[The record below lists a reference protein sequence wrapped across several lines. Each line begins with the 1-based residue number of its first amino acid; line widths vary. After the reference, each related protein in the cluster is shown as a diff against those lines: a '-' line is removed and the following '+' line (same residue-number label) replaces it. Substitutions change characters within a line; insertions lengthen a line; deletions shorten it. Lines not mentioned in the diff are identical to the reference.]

1 MSQARLDRLASDLGD
16 LLSRQDR
23 RAGLPDLRK
32 YKDDPCGFARDV
44 LGFEP
49 YPKQAE
55 ILEAMVTH
63 KRLEC
68 HGANGTV
75 KDAAAGVAA
84 LWWTFTRDDPLTVI
98 QSSTQRQ
105 VTEVNFGREIGPLWR
120 RAGLP
125 GELYRE
131 ALRLDGRT
139 VIIGMTSSDSSKLT
153 GFHGPE
159 ILVILSE
166 AQGIESF
173 AWEAAFAC
181 ATGES
186 DVILAVGNP
195 LSPSGVFYQANQSPD
210 WYSVEISSLDHP
222 NLQEGRTVIPGGP
235 SQQFV
240 ETMASMYGRG
250 SPIFEARVEGRFPS
264 ESMYGLVRRSW
275 LEAAAERWEAGELD
289 NGGAVVIGIDVARFG
304 PDATCL
310 AVRRGNHLLELIKW
324 YGADT
329 TQTTERVKAEAA
341 RFEVHPLRH
350 DFAGRAFP
358 ATGRLVCDSIGIGAG
373 VADQLRKADYTVGD
387 FNGATRARKADDF
400 MNKRAESF
408 WHIRKLLEDGKVAVP
423 HDEDLWQELLTTEWS
438 VDGSGR
444 VKIEPKSDLAA
455 RLGRSPDKADA
466 LAMAFATGT
475 DRRLRVCTHLY

>member
-68 HGANGTV
+68 HGANGTG

-125 GELYRE
+125 GELYR
-131 ALRLDGRT
+131 
-139 VIIGMTSSDSSKLT
+139 
-153 GFHGPE
+153 
-159 ILVILSE
+159 
-166 AQGIESF
+166 
-173 AWEAAFAC
+173 EAAFAC